1 MTSPKQ
7 NVWFVSGI
15 DTDAGK
21 TVATGWL
28 ARRWMDEGFTVATV
42 KLVQTGA
49 PDGRSP
55 DIAVHRRIMG
65 VTLPEDAEG
74 LTAPALFDYPAS
86 PHLAAAMEKRT
97 LDLQAVLRAIETVS
111 ERYDRVLVEGAG
123 GLMVPLTE
131 DLLTIE
137 FAARQHWPVVFV
149 TSGRLGSIN
158 HTLLALE
165 AMAARGMRLSHLVW
179 NEHHPSP
186 DAAIDADTYRYLD
199 AWRAKHWPETGMLRC
214 PAIGL

>member
-111 ERYDRVLVEGAG
+111 GRYDRVLVEGAG

-137 FAARQHWPVVFV
+137 LIA
-149 TSGRLGSIN
+149 
-158 HTLLALE
+158 
-165 AMAARGMRLSHLVW
+165 W
-179 NEHHPSP
+179 NE
-186 DAAIDADTYRYLD
+186 ILD
-199 AWRAKHWPETGMLRC
+199 ILYGS
-214 PAIGL
+214 